1 MSSLSEIR
9 AKIESAN
16 REQQSLTADEVRNVE
31 KQFSQMSLSESDIA
45 KEQIIIKSLAFD
57 CMPIRHE
64 AIQEAHR
71 QTFQWALDT
80 QGHSAGGQRNVS
92 QTKSLGT
99 WLRGGSDVFWVS
111 GKPGSG
117 KSTLM
122 KFISQEPKTIE
133 LLSQW
138 ASPKTAIIVRHYF
151 WSGGTTMQRSLYG
164 LLRTLL
170 YEIVR
175 QCPRIISAICPNQWA
190 DTDSLNWTVSA
201 LRTSFSNFINCCGKT
216 DFNFCFFIDGL
227 DEHDGDHLELCK
239 FLSGLTKS
247 ANVKVCL
254 SSRPWNVFD
263 EAFGNGLAKL
273 HVNELT
279 KEDIR
284 AYSAS
289 RLQGHPRWDLVI
301 NNEADGQWLIDQIT
315 DRAWGVFLWAFLVTK
330 LLLDGLTNRD
340 RFSDICRRLNSF
352 PIELDQFFKK
362 ILTSVEPFYSSKMA
376 TTLLIALAAEKPL
389 HFLFYE
395 FHDQEYDDREY
406 ALKIH
411 MKPLF
416 QEELDDTR
424 ERINYHLDSRTRG
437 LLELPAQGKTVTFL
451 HRTVADFLNSEE
463 MKRYLNT
470 QVDPEF
476 DFCAQLSLLKA
487 QLALVKTIELPEEVN
502 RISFGYYQ
510 NYDEIHRYNTSFDIL
525 EATFH
530 DITQS
535 LLAYGAIVDA
545 ENRPSWNEQLATTFD
560 EMERMLERL
569 VIKDDWHVH
578 AYFREQVVTSEVFN
592 YLERKILGDPAYA
605 LDFGVEFAMYLV
617 RPCCYVLETD
627 ISKDGMVAVGRN
639 ANLFR
644 RGLRVLRRAV
654 DAHCIVPA
662 RMEDHG
668 SAWSRLLGL
677 LVSPS
682 PQRRLLLIGLL
693 EEDIFSAL
701 LQQGAD
707 PNAGLKNQFTG
718 DSEVAWAVFL
728 SCAFDIPPVERIQA
742 AYLTTLSNFLGSGV
756 ELDSCSEASLPKSL
770 VSRHFLL
777 PVRESARFGTP
788 NSMDSSFMCSVASV
802 LAREAKGSACLVKDI
817 QDMVKETLNS
827 DLSDYLSVENPDL
840 VPVSRRK
847 RKWNYTVSSESVG
860 RLREEGN
867 KSRRRTRG
875 RRSMRIP

>member
-1 MSSLSEIR
+1 MSSLSDIR

-71 QTFQWALDT
+71 QTFRWALDT
-80 QGHSAGGQRNVS
+80 QGHSAGAQCNMP
-92 QTKSLGT
+92 QTKSLAT
-99 WLRGGSDVFWVS
+99 WLRDGSDVFWVC

-122 KFISQEPKTIE
+122 KFISQEPRTIE

-138 ASPKTAIIVRHYF
+138 ASPRTAVVVRHYF

-175 QCPRIISAICPNQWA
+175 QCPRIIPAICPNQWS
-190 DTDSLNWTVSA
+190 DTDSLNWTVST
-201 LRTSFSNFINCCGKT
+201 LRTCFKNFINCCGKT
-216 DFNFCFFIDGL
+216 NLNFCFFIDGL

-239 FLSGLTKS
+239 LLSGLTKS
-247 ANVKVCL
+247 ANVKVCV

-263 EAFGNGLAKL
+263 EAFGVRTAKL
-273 HVNELT
+273 QVHELT

-289 RLQGHPRWDLVI
+289 RLQGHPRWGLVI
-301 NNEADGQWLIDQIT
+301 DNAADGQWLIDQIT

-330 LLLDGLTNRD
+330 LLLNGLTNRD

-352 PIELDQFFKK
+352 PRELNPFFKQ
-362 ILTSVEPFYSSKMA
+362 ILTSVELFYSSKMA

-406 ALKIH
+406 ALKI
-411 MKPLF
+411 PL
-416 QEELDDTR
+416 QPLSEERLGDIR

-437 LLELPAQGKTVTFL
+437 LLELPAEGKAVTFL

-463 MKRYLNT
+463 MKQYLNT
-470 QVDPEF
+470 QVDPKF
-476 DFCAQLSLLKA
+476 DFCAQLSLLRA
-487 QLALVKTIELPEEVN
+487 QLAMVKAIDEPEEVN
-502 RISFGYYQ
+502 RLSFGYFQ
-510 NYDEIHRYNTSFDIL
+510 DYDETRRFTGESDIH
-525 EATFH
+525 EETFH
-530 DITQS
+530 EITQKM
-535 LLAYGAIVDA
+535 LAYGAIVDA
-545 ENRPSWNEQLATTFD
+545 ENRLSWNEQLATTFD
-560 EMERMLERL
+560 EMERVLERL
-569 VIKDDWHVH
+569 VIEDDWHVH

-592 YLERKILGDPAYA
+592 YLERKILGDPAYV
-605 LDFGVEFAMYLV
+605 LSFGVEFAMYLV
-617 RPCCYVLETD
+617 RPCCYVPETD

-654 DAHCIVPA
+654 EAHCIVPA
-662 RMEDHG
+662 RSEDNG
-668 SAWSRLLGL
+668 SAWSHLLGL

-701 LQQGAD
+701 LQQGFD
-707 PNAGLKNQFTG
+707 PNAGLRSQFTG
-718 DSEVAWAVFL
+718 DCEVAWAVFL

-817 QDMVKETLNS
+817 QDMVKETLYS